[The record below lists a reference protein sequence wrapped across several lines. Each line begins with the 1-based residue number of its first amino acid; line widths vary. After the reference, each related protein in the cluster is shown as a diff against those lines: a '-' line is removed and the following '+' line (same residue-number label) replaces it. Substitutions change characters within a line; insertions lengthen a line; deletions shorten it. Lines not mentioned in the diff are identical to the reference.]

1 MSFIRKG
8 LNDRLMSW
16 RMAGGAREVVADFVV
31 RGGRN
36 KMVMTGISMIILMVL
51 LAVLAP
57 YLPLADPTPAV
68 LDPADQTLPPNWWK
82 HFGYNVSA
90 GDGNLFGTDELG
102 RDVFSRVIWGAR
114 VSLLVATLA
123 VSFSLIIGVLLGLT
137 AGYFGGKVD
146 YLIAGTIDLFWTF
159 PSFLLALAFT
169 AALGPSLGNVILAIS
184 ISYWA
189 GFARLMRGQALAV
202 RERLFVE
209 ASRALGAKNIR
220 IMFRHVL
227 PNCLAPLIVWASIG
241 VADAITIES
250 SLSFLGVGTQ
260 PPTPS
265 WGYMLNRGIPYLE
278 EAPWISTFPGIVL
291 LFTILG
297 FNLFGDGLRDLL
309 DPRMKGLRR

>member
-1 MSFIRKG
+1 MSLRKR
-8 LNDRLMSW
+8 LNDKLLTW
-16 RMAGGAREVVADFVV
+16 KLAGGFRQTVVDILE
-31 RGGRN
+31 RGRRN
-36 KMVMTGISMIILMVL
+36 LMVIVGFSIIVVMVA

-57 YLPLADPTPAV
+57 VLPIADPTPRT
-68 LDPADQTLPPNWWK
+68 LYPEEQTLPPSWR
-82 HFGYNVSA
+82 H
-90 GDGNLFGTDELG
+90 LFGTDELG

-114 VSLLVATLA
+114 VSLLVATLVVFFA
-123 VSFSLIIGVLLGLT
+123 MMIGVVLGLT
-137 AGYFGGKVD
+137 AGYFGGAVD
-146 YLIAGTIDLFWTF
+146 YIIAGTIDLFWTF
-159 PSFLLALAFT
+159 PAFLLALAFA
-169 AALGPSLGNVILAIS
+169 AALGPSLTNVILAIS

-189 GFARLMRGQALAV
+189 GFARLIRGQALTV

-209 ASRALGAKNIR
+209 ASRALGASNRR
-220 IMFRHVL
+220 IMFTHIL

-265 WGYMLNRGIPYLE
+265 WGYMLFRGIPYLE
-278 EAPWISTFPGIVL
+278 EAPWIATFPGMVL

-297 FNLFGDGLRDLL
+297 FNLLGDGLRDVL

>member
-1 MSFIRKG
+1 MMHPRKS
-8 LNDRLMSW
+8 LNDKLKTW
-16 RMAGGAREVVADFVV
+16 QMAGGVKQMIADILE

-36 KMVMTGISMIILMVL
+36 KMVIIGFSIIIVMVA

-57 YLPLADPTPAV
+57 VLPLADPTPRQ
-68 LDPADQTLPPNWWK
+68 LDPADQTLSPSSHHW
-82 HFGYNVSA
+82 
-90 GDGNLFGTDELG
+90 FGTDELG

-114 VSLLVATLA
+114 VSLTVAIMAILV
-123 VSFSLIIGVLLGLT
+123 SLIIGVVLGLT
-137 AGYFGGKVD
+137 AGYFGGVVD
-146 YLIAGTIDLFWTF
+146 YIIAGTIDLFWTF
-159 PSFLLALAFT
+159 PAFLLALAFA
-169 AALGPSLGNVILAIS
+169 AALGPSLSNVILAIS

-189 GFARLMRGQALAV
+189 GFARLMRGQALTV

-209 ASRALGAKNIR
+209 ASRALGAKNGR
-220 IMFRHVL
+220 IMFTHIL
-227 PNCLAPLIVWASIG
+227 PNCIAPLIVWASVG

-265 WGYMLNRGIPYLE
+265 WGYMLYRGIPYLE
-278 EAPWISTFPGIVL
+278 EAPWIATFPGMIL

-297 FNLFGDGLRDLL
+297 FNLFGDGLRDVL